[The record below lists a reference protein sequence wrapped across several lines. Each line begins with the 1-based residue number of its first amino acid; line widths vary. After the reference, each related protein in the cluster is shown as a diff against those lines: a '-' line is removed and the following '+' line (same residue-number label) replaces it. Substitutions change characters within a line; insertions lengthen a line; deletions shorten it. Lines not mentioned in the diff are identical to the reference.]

1 LRGVRAHR
9 VLTLARV
16 MDWAGAPAIDALR
29 RNDRARK
36 QKARRGFSPGLLRR
50 CTATSCALS
59 CGLSSSLSSWL
70 RASPTSSRL
79 SSQRASSVLAS
90 CHLHRLGCSKFMQ
103 SFENAQVPHVD
114 SYCARCVSLNM
125 ILRAE
130 NRAGRRRI
138 EDAKTGRW
146 KCKARG
152 ERRIRAGMCATVV
165 GCESRIASGRD
176 ALEWKRGP

>member
-1 LRGVRAHR
+1 
-9 VLTLARV
+9 
-16 MDWAGAPAIDALR
+16 
-29 RNDRARK
+29 
-36 QKARRGFSPGLLRR
+36 
-50 CTATSCALS
+50 
-59 CGLSSSLSSWL
+59 LSSWL

-130 NRAGRRRI
+130 DRARCRRI
-138 EDAKTGRW
+138 ADAKTGRW
-146 KCKARG
+146 KCKACGGTANPRG
-152 ERRIRAGMCATVV
+152 NVRDRCVDVNQELPAG
-165 GCESRIASGRD
+165 GD